1 MVVGDVPSPSG
12 SAMPR
17 FYMVVGDVPSPMTPR
32 FYMVVGVLF

>member
-12 SAMPR
+12 SAMP
-17 FYMVVGDVPSPMTPR
+17 SPMLWTGSAMPR